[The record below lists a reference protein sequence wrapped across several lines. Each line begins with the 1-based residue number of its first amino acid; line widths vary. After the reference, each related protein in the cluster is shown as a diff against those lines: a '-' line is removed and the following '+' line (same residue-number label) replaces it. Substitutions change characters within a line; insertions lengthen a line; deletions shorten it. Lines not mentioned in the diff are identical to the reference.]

1 MCYPKEAHDSR
12 YDFWSISKVFVRFVM
27 NTLVC
32 LLNWNLLRREK
43 VRIQFSILI
52 IFQIFF
58 YEEQIACSFFSAKI
72 IFLQTETLLLA
83 CRQVFG
89 NVFQILLEQLLSR
102 FGQSTGAQPEIFQ
115 GRGDFV
121 KLEHSDKHFV
131 KKFQKKRLRR
141 ESFWSFLLKLHF
153 K

>member
-1 MCYPKEAHDSR
+1 MTVATTSGASE
-12 YDFWSISKVFVRFVM
+12 VFVRFVM
-27 NTLVC
+27 ITLLC
-32 LLNWNLLRREK
+32 HLNWNLLRREK

-121 KLEHSDKHFV
+121 KLGHSDKHFV
-131 KKFQKKRLRR
+131 KNSRKKRSCG
-141 ESFWSFLLKLHF
+141 EKFWSFF
-153 K
+153 S

>member
-1 MCYPKEAHDSR
+1 MTVATTSGASE
-12 YDFWSISKVFVRFVM
+12 VFIRFVM
-27 NTLVC
+27 NPLLC

-52 IFQIFF
+52 IFLIFF
-58 YEEQIACSFFSAKI
+58 HEEQIACSFFSAKI
-72 IFLQTETLLLA
+72 IFLQTETLLLS
-83 CRQVFG
+83 CRQVFR

-115 GRGDFV
+115 DRGDFV

-141 ESFWSFLLKLHF
+141 ESFLKFSFNSS
-153 K
+153 